1 MAPLTPEPVLPALDI
16 ALRLLTALACGTVI
30 GLNREFHNKPAG
42 FRTFGLVSV
51 GSALIVILIHQME
64 HTGPDAV
71 SRVVQGVVT
80 GIGFIGAGVIFHR
93 GSHVEVQG
101 LTTAA
106 AVWLTAG
113 LGMAAGAGQMK
124 LAWMGFGIGLLLL
137 LVGGPIERLLT
148 RALRRLTGKPTRHE
162 RRVGATPRPPHAHR
176 DEVQR

>member
-1 MAPLTPEPVLPALDI
+1 
-16 ALRLLTALACGTVI
+16 
-30 GLNREFHNKPAG
+30 
-42 FRTFGLVSV
+42 
-51 GSALIVILIHQME
+51 
-64 HTGPDAV
+64 
-71 SRVVQGVVT
+71 
-80 GIGFIGAGVIFHR
+80 
-93 GSHVEVQG
+93 
-101 LTTAA
+101 
-106 AVWLTAG
+106 VWLTAG